1 MRIGKALKEKWGQHK
16 ALAELFIGIA
26 AAGILILAV
35 LLIFF
40 DRFFYRSSGLALGLV
55 CAALGAWHMERTIIS
70 TYGRDEK
77 DAVTIMRLG
86 AVKRYL
92 AALLILGIGAYTA
105 FYDPVSAFA
114 GIFALK
120 IAAYAAPWT
129 HLITEKVC
137 GSNEAQT
144 GAETEEKAEN
154 SDENSDEKRTADFF
168 GYTEAERGQLDE
180 SLRKKNKNDQESIEK
195 MRTDFSKYYEPINK
209 NTGEL

>member
-70 TYGRDEK
+70 TYGQDEK
-77 DAVTIMRLG
+77 NAIMIMRLG

-92 AALLILGIGAYTA
+92 AALLVIGIGAYTG
-105 FYDPVSAFA
+105 FYDPISAFA
-114 GIFALK
+114 GIFTLK

-129 HLITEKVC
+129 HLITERVC
-137 GSNEAQT
+137 GSDEAE
-144 GAETEEKAEN
+144 ANLKDNDMN
-154 SDENSDEKRTADFF
+154 SDTNSADFF
-168 GYTEAERGQLDE
+168 GYTEEERRLLDE
-180 SLRKKNKNDQESIEK
+180 SLKKKNKTDQESIEK
-195 MRTDFSKYYEPINK
+195 MRTDFSKYYE
-209 NTGEL
+209 

>member
-40 DRFFYRSSGLALGLV
+40 DRQLYRSSGLVLGLI

-70 TYGRDEK
+70 TYGQDEK
-77 DAVTIMRLG
+77 NAITIMRLG

-92 AALLILGIGAYTA
+92 AALLVIGAGAYTG
-105 FYDPVSAFA
+105 FFDPISTFA
-114 GIFALK
+114 GIFTLK

-129 HLITEKVC
+129 HLITEMVC
-137 GSNEAQT
+137 GSDEAPAAQ
-144 GAETEEKAEN
+144 
-154 SDENSDEKRTADFF
+154 DEKRSADFF
-168 GYTEAERGQLDE
+168 GYTEDERKQLDE
-180 SLRKKNKNDQESIEK
+180 SLKKKNKTDQESIEK
-195 MRTDFSKYYEPINK
+195 MRTDFSKYYE
-209 NTGEL
+209 

>member
-40 DRFFYRSSGLALGLV
+40 DRQFYRSSGLVLGLI

-70 TYGRDEK
+70 TYGQDEK
-77 DAVTIMRLG
+77 NAIAIMRLG

-92 AALLILGIGAYTA
+92 AALLVIGIGAYTE
-105 FYDPVSAFA
+105 FYDPISAFA
-114 GIFALK
+114 GIFTLK

-137 GSNEAQT
+137 GSDDVSAA
-144 GAETEEKAEN
+144 AE
-154 SDENSDEKRTADFF
+154 DERHSADFF
-168 GYTEAERGQLDE
+168 GYTEDERKQLDE
-180 SLRKKNKNDQESIEK
+180 SLGKKNKTDRESIEK
-195 MRTDFSKYYEPINK
+195 MRTDFSKYYETINK

>member
-70 TYGRDEK
+70 TYGQDEK
-77 DAVTIMRLG
+77 NAIMIMRLG

-92 AALLILGIGAYTA
+92 AALLVIGIGAYTG
-105 FYDPVSAFA
+105 FYDPISAFA
-114 GIFALK
+114 GIFTLK

-129 HLITEKVC
+129 HLITERVC
-137 GSNEAQT
+137 GSDEAE
-144 GAETEEKAEN
+144 ANLKDNDMN
-154 SDENSDEKRTADFF
+154 SDTNSADFF
-168 GYTEAERGQLDE
+168 GYTEEERRLLDE
-180 SLRKKNKNDQESIEK
+180 SLKKKNKTDQESIEK
-195 MRTDFSKYYEPINK
+195 MRTDFSKYYDK
-209 NTGEL
+209 

>member
-1 MRIGKALKEKWGQHK
+1 MKIGKALKEKWGQHK

-70 TYGRDEK
+70 TYGQDEK
-77 DAVTIMRLG
+77 NAIMIMRLG

-92 AALLILGIGAYTA
+92 AALLVIGIGAYTG
-105 FYDPVSAFA
+105 FYDPISAFA
-114 GIFALK
+114 GIFTLK

-129 HLITEKVC
+129 HLITERVC
-137 GSNEAQT
+137 GCDEAE
-144 GAETEEKAEN
+144 ANLKDNDMN
-154 SDENSDEKRTADFF
+154 SDTNSADFF
-168 GYTEAERGQLDE
+168 GYTEEERRLLDE
-180 SLRKKNKNDQESIEK
+180 SLKKKNKTDQESIEK
-195 MRTDFSKYYEPINK
+195 MRTDFSKYYE
-209 NTGEL
+209 

>member
-92 AALLILGIGAYTA
+92 AALLVLGVGAYTA
-105 FYDPVSAFA
+105 FYDPISAFA

-129 HLITEKVC
+129 HLITERAC
-137 GSNEAQT
+137 GSDEVQT
-144 GAETEEKAEN
+144 GAEAEEKAEN
-154 SDENSDEKRTADFF
+154 ADENRTADFF

>member
-26 AAGILILAV
+26 AAGILILAA

-92 AALLILGIGAYTA
+92 AALLILGIGAYTE
-105 FYDPVSAFA
+105 FYDPISAFA

-137 GSNEAQT
+137 GSNEALT
-144 GAETEEKAEN
+144 GAEAEEKAEN
-154 SDENSDEKRTADFF
+154 ADEKRNADFF
-168 GYTEAERGQLDE
+168 GYTEAERRQLDE
-180 SLRKKNKNDQESIEK
+180 SLRKKNKNDRESIEK

>member
-40 DRFFYRSSGLALGLV
+40 DRHVFRSSGLALGLIS
-55 CAALGAWHMERTIIS
+55 AALGAWHMERTIIS
-70 TYGRDEK
+70 TYGQDEK
-77 DAVTIMRLG
+77 NAIMIMRLG

-92 AALLILGIGAYTA
+92 AALLVIGIGAYTG
-105 FYDPVSAFA
+105 FYDPISAFA
-114 GIFALK
+114 GIFTLK

-129 HLITEKVC
+129 HLITERVC
-137 GSNEAQT
+137 GCDEAQT
-144 GAETEEKAEN
+144 EANYKDGKE
-154 SDENSDEKRTADFF
+154 SSADFF